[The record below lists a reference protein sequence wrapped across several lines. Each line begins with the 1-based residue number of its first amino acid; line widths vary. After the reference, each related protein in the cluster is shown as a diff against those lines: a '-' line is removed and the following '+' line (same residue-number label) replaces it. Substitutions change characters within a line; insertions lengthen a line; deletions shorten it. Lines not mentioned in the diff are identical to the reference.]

1 MVDSKEKRTL
11 YILYILGL
19 YILFQ
24 AGWWAYHLIDINRE
38 LYELRTIT
46 LGVNHNSVYQA
57 KVWMILGEGLIFFLL
72 LAFGFYTIKRNVSK
86 ELRLAKRE
94 KSFLL
99 SVTHELKTPI
109 AAVKL
114 FLETL
119 KTRKLSSEQEQK
131 IIEDALKEN
140 TRLQVLSENILLVT
154 RLDDSRDHV
163 FIEKIS
169 LADIINSS
177 LSRYQSLSPNLTIEK
192 NIKTKGETKGDI
204 QLLSAVCNNLIENAI
219 KYSPKEKM
227 ISVSLEEESGNVVMK
242 VQDNG
247 IGIVPEER
255 QRIFEK
261 FYRVGNEDT
270 RKTKGTGLGL
280 YIVKNIVKLHG
291 GSVEVKSNLNEGS
304 TFVVRLP
311 IIQ

>member
-1 MVDSKEKRTL
+1 
-11 YILYILGL
+11 
-19 YILFQ
+19 
-24 AGWWAYHLIDINRE
+24 
-38 LYELRTIT
+38 
-46 LGVNHNSVYQA
+46 
-57 KVWMILGEGLIFFLL
+57 MILGEGLIFFLL

-163 FIEKIS
+163 FIEKVNIS
-169 LADIINSS
+169 ELLQSS
-177 LSRYQSLSPNLTIEK
+177 LQRYQSLSPELMIERD
-192 NIKTKGETKGDI
+192 IQTKGETKGDG
-204 QLLSAVCNNLIENAI
+204 QLLSAVFNNLIENAI
-219 KYSPKEKM
+219 KYSKKEKKIK
-227 ISVSLEEESGNVVMK
+227 ISLLEEQGVLVLIVK
-242 VQDNG
+242 DNG
-247 IGIVPEER
+247 IGISAEER

-291 GSVEVKSNLNEGS
+291 GSVEVKSELNEGS
-304 TFVVRLP
+304 TFTVKLP
-311 IIQ
+311 IIL